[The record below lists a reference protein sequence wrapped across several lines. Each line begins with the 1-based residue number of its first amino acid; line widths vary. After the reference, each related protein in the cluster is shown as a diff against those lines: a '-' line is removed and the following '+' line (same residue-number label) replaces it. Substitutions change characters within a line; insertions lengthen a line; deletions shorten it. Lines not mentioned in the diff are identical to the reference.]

1 MSNPAESGFRATQLS
16 IAPDRREQDR
26 VVTRLPMRIL
36 SVDGNPVFYPAVCT
50 NLGRGG
56 IGFETVERLVVG
68 KVIEFE
74 FVRVIDEAIRYWIKI
89 LFRDENRYGG
99 YYVNDDGTDIR
110 PAN

>member
-1 MSNPAESGFRATQLS
+1 MSNPAESGFRAMQLA
-16 IAPDRREQDR
+16 IAPDRRKQDR

-36 SVDGNPVFYPAVCT
+36 SVDGDPVFYPAVCT
-50 NLGRGG
+50 NLSRGG
-56 IGFETVERLVVG
+56 IGFETAERLLPG

-74 FVRVIDEAIRYWIKI
+74 FVHVIDEAVRYWIKI
-89 LFRDENRYGG
+89 LFRDESRYGG